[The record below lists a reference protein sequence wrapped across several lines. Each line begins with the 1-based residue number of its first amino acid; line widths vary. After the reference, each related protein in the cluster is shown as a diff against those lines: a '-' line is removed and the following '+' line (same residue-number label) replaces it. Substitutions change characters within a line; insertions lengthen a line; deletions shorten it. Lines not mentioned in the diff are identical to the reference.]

1 MIRIPPE
8 RGQGTRLELRIGDG
22 SANPYVVIAVVLA
35 AALDGIRRGLTPPPA
50 AEGWAYED
58 EARPVLPMSLKE
70 ALDAL
75 QADSGLRHLLTDDF
89 IDVFTVLKRDEVER
103 YEAEVEDP
111 TTRDVTRWELD
122 EYIEDY

>member
-1 MIRIPPE
+1 
-8 RGQGTRLELRIGDG
+8 
-22 SANPYVVIAVVLA
+22 
-35 AALDGIRRGLTPPPA
+35 
-50 AEGWAYED
+50 
-58 EARPVLPMSLKE
+58 MSLKA

-89 IDVFTVLKRDEVER
+89 IDVFTVMKRDEVER